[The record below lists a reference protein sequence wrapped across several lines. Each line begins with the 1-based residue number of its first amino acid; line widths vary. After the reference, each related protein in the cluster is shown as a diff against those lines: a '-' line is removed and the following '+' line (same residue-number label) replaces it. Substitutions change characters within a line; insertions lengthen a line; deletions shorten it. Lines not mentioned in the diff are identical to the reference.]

1 MSIAVQLSEAPERDS
16 GTSEYREGFRRYV
29 IDVLGRDANVV
40 VNEIHPHRL
49 AELEK
54 LWAGHSNTRF
64 EQVKVTWSPASDF
77 LGYWNPT
84 GGVESPVSSSER
96 AARRYSPNSTLE
108 PITIPALTWQEW
120 LERLG
125 LSSDKTID
133 LLSVD
138 LDAESLG
145 TAIEMIN
152 GIGAIKTLSVG
163 VTNLTRSS
171 RTRVD
176 RELRSA
182 GFRKAGQLWGVA
194 GSSQAYSRD
203 SAASSRL
210 ASARAQVKTRGGEF
224 ISNTRI
230 AREAW
235 TRNRSRAV
243 AKAFNRQNP
252 SSLDLLIDP
261 APGFPLTTIPRVEI
275 SELARQVEHLSETE
289 AINPWPL
296 DVAPL
301 VVSNECFRIH
311 GVRPISFSFP
321 QGPLT
326 PTQHPRLPLAPI
338 IPGYPYSFTDHA
350 AYMNVYL
357 GAQLGITHR
366 KAGWDCFRHVEIL
379 AARAIPLMVDAA
391 EIPRYTMVHYP
402 KAAMVEVARL
412 VSTNGLLPDSSTHEN
427 FLNHFAKHLTSR
439 AMARYV
445 LEASGLSDSQRVLFV
460 DENLPHTADY
470 QSALTLI
477 GLKQHLGDQ
486 CEVAF
491 PVDWIYSDSLFD
503 TSTLYGRGFG
513 YTKILE
519 PSMKSASEH
528 LWVSGTD
535 LSALD
540 DFDALVIGSVT
551 RNPEITARLS
561 QEFPAA
567 KTVWIHGED
576 RPPTV
581 AEMAAY
587 VSSGAHVF
595 VRAIER

>member
-1 MSIAVQLSEAPERDS
+1 MSIAIQLSEAPELDP
-16 GTSEYREGFRRYV
+16 GTTEYREGFRRYV
-29 IDVLGRDANVV
+29 IDVLGPDANVV
-40 VNEIHPHRL
+40 VSEIHPHRL

-54 LWAGHSNTRF
+54 SWVGHSNTRF
-64 EQVKVTWSPASDF
+64 EQVKVTWSPTND
-77 LGYWNPT
+77 LVGYWNPT

-96 AARRYSPNSTLE
+96 AARRYSPNSTIE
-108 PITIPALTWQEW
+108 PITIPALTWHEW

-125 LSSDKTID
+125 LSSDTTID

-138 LDAESLG
+138 LDEESLG

-171 RTRVD
+171 RARVD
-176 RELRSA
+176 RELGSA
-182 GFRKAGQLWGVA
+182 GFRKAGRLWGVA

-243 AKAFNRQNP
+243 AKAFNRRNP
-252 SSLDLLIDP
+252 SGLNLLIDP
-261 APGFPLTTIPRVEI
+261 APGFPLTPIPRVEI
-275 SELARQVEHLSETE
+275 AELARRVEDLSETG
-289 AINPWPL
+289 AIDRWPL

-301 VVSNECFRIH
+301 VVSDECFRIH

-326 PTQHPRLPLAPI
+326 PTQNPRLPLAPI

-350 AYMNVYL
+350 AYMNAYVE
-357 GAQLGITHR
+357 AQLGITHR

-379 AARAIPLMVDAA
+379 ASGAIPLMVDAV

-412 VSTNGLLPDSSTHEN
+412 VSEHRSLPDTSAHKN
-427 FLNHFAKHLTSR
+427 FLNHFEQHLTSR
-439 AMARYV
+439 SMARYL
-445 LEASGLSDSQRVLFV
+445 LEASGLSDARRVLFL

-470 QSALTLI
+470 QSVLTLI
-477 GLKQHLGDQ
+477 GLKQLLGDN

-513 YTKILE
+513 YSKILE
-519 PSMKSASEH
+519 PSMKSAFERNSTPGSE
-528 LWVSGTD
+528 LPVMK
-535 LSALD
+535 

-551 RNPEITARLS
+551 RNPDIAIQLS
-561 QEFPAA
+561 QEFPPE

-581 AEMAAY
+581 MDMATY
-587 VSSGAHVF
+587 VNSGVHVF
-595 VRAIER
+595 VRAIEC